1 MVIVVTVTVVVIL
14 VLVWAD
20 TVLKMLVV
28 ELVIDVRVDV
38 VTVVAIALEFAVTA
52 PHSIDA
58 ANDVMI
64 DALTHGIGVD
74 VEAGVNVDSF
84 AVLMTVL
91 KFLISTS

>member
-1 MVIVVTVTVVVIL
+1 MAVVQTVAVAVVM

-58 ANDVMI
+58 ANDVTI

-91 KFLISTS
+91 DFSISTS